1 MKLIFMVTIV
11 LIVYA
16 SLLVALMKFAKY
28 GFHESVKL
36 VRNIMMTLAGLSF
49 IYSYQQQVKS
59 KDDKIESIIES
70 FPKKWTNILSYIK
83 NNNVSSDLKHW
94 ILVGD
99 QKTLYQLTLD
109 DINAIEYVMIEI
121 YELWNQLISLE
132 LMDSKTT
139 NYKDIF
145 ESKNNKQLSLFTP
158 TNRLIGRLFSQK
170 TILGQLEKGSS
181 FYSKGYVD
189 YIKYCVEFYNRTK
202 EN

>member
-11 LIVYA
+11 LIIYA
-16 SLLVALMKFAKY
+16 CLLVALMTFAKY
-28 GFHESVKL
+28 RFHESVKL

-49 IYSYQQQVKS
+49 IYSYQKQIKT
-59 KDDKIESIIES
+59 KEDKIESIIES
-70 FPKKWTNILSYIK
+70 FPKKWTNILYYIK
-83 NNNVSSDLKHW
+83 NNNVSPDLKHW

-99 QKTLYQLTLD
+99 QKTLYQLSLD

-121 YELWNQLISLE
+121 YELWNKLISLE
-132 LMDSKTT
+132 LMDSKST

-145 ESKNNKQLSLFTP
+145 ESKNNKQLSLFSP

-170 TILGQLEKGSS
+170 TILDQLEKGSS

-202 EN
+202 HN